1 MAAPVAQATP
11 RCGRRPRSGLGRRPG
26 VARCPSPAP
35 GRPPGVGAHSPGG
48 TTTGSSRGSGAH
60 EAARRT
66 SSSPLE
72 GNGAASTG
80 AGRQKQPITRPLRLH
95 LSQELRSKA

>member
-1 MAAPVAQATP
+1 GCSRRASDSSLRSQASQ
-11 RCGRRPRSGLGRRPG
+11 RSGAS
-26 VARCPSPAP
+26 ARSGSVSKSGA
-35 GRPPGVGAHSPGG
+35 RSASGVGAHSPGG

-60 EAARRT
+60 EPARRT